1 MLPTEIAKPH
11 YKTEHKTPPTNWR
24 RMNIHTAV
32 PPQKPQTIPL
42 ELLPQKTL
50 VTAANPSVEYIMEQL
65 RKATPT
71 TRISKSEPTSP
82 VSGAPRIWTTQR
94 VSADP
99 IAKYC
104 CYLRG
109 PEARHGSGFI
119 VELEDLQNANLLALD
134 AKSEREKLQT
144 NYALI
149 TSHNTIPG
157 SPMSLS
163 KWEVSCQG
171 INNGNELTL
180 SNLVCRV
187 ISCCGSKSLFDIR
200 HGDENVVPEHVHPNR
215 ICKVDLN
222 VTILFLNSTFGNLC
236 MLQGCTVLPPG
247 ISVEKYLNQDAFSQE
262 YEKIFSFVSSDR
274 GKDQSESSST
284 PSVGVYYC
292 SEPRSSS
299 KTTAVTIAVCEQQD
313 TPQHYSELNH
323 DIAKFEKLQKLYYRE
338 LNSAKPVLDRKYY
351 GSPVV
356 YHNPDTNEES
366 IIGVHVGETDQKGE
380 YVAVTFHGML
390 QILRGI

>member
-1 MLPTEIAKPH
+1 
-11 YKTEHKTPPTNWR
+11 
-24 RMNIHTAV
+24 
-32 PPQKPQTIPL
+32 
-42 ELLPQKTL
+42 
-50 VTAANPSVEYIMEQL
+50 MEQF

-71 TRISKSEPTSP
+71 TSEPTSP

-94 VSADP
+94 VNADA

-157 SPMSLS
+157 SPKSLS

-180 SNLVCRV
+180 SKLVYRV
-187 ISCCGSKSLFDIR
+187 ISCCGSESLFDIP
-200 HGDENVVPEHVHPNR
+200 HGDENVVPEHPNIYI
-215 ICKVDLN
+215 ICKVGLN
-222 VTILFLNSTFGNLC
+222 ITILFLNSTFGNL
-236 MLQGCTVLPPG
+236 LQGCTVLPPG
-247 ISVEKYLNQDAFSQE
+247 ISVKKYLDQEAFFQK
-262 YEKIFSFVSSDR
+262 YEKIFGSVSSDR

-292 SEPRSSS
+292 SEPRSSP
-299 KTTAVTIAVCEQQD
+299 KTAAVTIAVCEQQD
-313 TPQHYSELNH
+313 TLQHYSELNR
-323 DIAKFEKLQKLYYRE
+323 DITKFEKLQKLHCRE
-338 LNSAKPVLDRKYY
+338 SNSAKPVLEKCY

-366 IIGVHVGETDQKGE
+366 IIGVHVGETDQKGK

-390 QILRGI
+390 QMLQGILSSS